1 MNRRRNP
8 EVTYTLGTTEYR
20 LTGEG
25 RDPVIHVRRRGGDFY
40 VLPASSLGP
49 REYARVFREWAN
61 VTKRR
66 NPAAGWT
73 FTIAP
78 SPGQRVRA
86 KRIVS
91 LWNGTMVGNV
101 ATFETATEAR
111 LAASQMD
118 DDGIRWTRSN
128 PRRRNPATAGDD
140 VTKPYP
146 WAKKEAEYQSW
157 QMGPQQLREARDE
170 AMRSR
175 DQADA
180 TAKPSQTAAARSEAA
195 LKAAQKAHAAAQAA
209 ADRDYAI
216 YGWHADDVST
226 IAQERKRR
234 LESAK
239 SASASEIA
247 ALSNP
252 RRRNPAEVNT
262 DGLPPRAPRGHVRIY
277 TVNGGDMMETPTR
290 RFDNQFDAVA
300 HATRTG
306 RPYFVVEDV
315 SKERA
320 RRYGVG

>member
-128 PRRRNPATAGDD
+128 PRRRNPA
-140 VTKPYP
+140 
-146 WAKKEAEYQSW
+146 
-157 QMGPQQLREARDE
+157 
-170 AMRSR
+170 
-175 DQADA
+175 
-180 TAKPSQTAAARSEAA
+180 
-195 LKAAQKAHAAAQAA
+195 
-209 ADRDYAI
+209 
-216 YGWHADDVST
+216 
-226 IAQERKRR
+226 
-234 LESAK
+234 
-239 SASASEIA
+239 
-247 ALSNP
+247 
-252 RRRNPAEVNT
+252 EVNT